1 MSVSNTLALIL
12 CGIVI
17 VVLICLKSYV
27 QYRNEDRNHVAILPI
42 TTPNRVVDNTF
53 EEAKIPDNDFYR
65 VNI

>member
-27 QYRNEDRNHVAILPI
+27 QYRNNAVVLPI
-42 TTPNRVVDNTF
+42 TTSNRVVDNNF
-53 EEAKIPDNDFYR
+53 QEEKISDNDFYR
-65 VNI
+65 VNV